1 MQNLLDSKRTISHV
15 QRAARR
21 QPVDGDGDGDDD
33 NDDGDDDDDVF
44 TWQRNCKLVPIA
56 ESNQ

>member
-21 QPVDGDGDGDDD
+21 QPVDGDGDDDDD
-33 NDDGDDDDDVF
+33 NDDGDDDVF
-44 TWQRNCKLVPIA
+44 TCQFGSGTANWCQ
-56 ESNQ
+56 